1 VAVNATGSPYAG
13 DVYVTNQ
20 GSNTVSVIDPVF
32 NSVVTTIT
40 VGSAPFGVAVSATPN
55 AGYAYI
61 ANQGSNSVSVINP
74 VFNSVVATI
83 TVGTFPFGVAV
94 A

>member
-1 VAVNATGSPYAG
+1 
-13 DVYVTNQ
+13 
-20 GSNTVSVIDPVF
+20 
-32 NSVVTTIT
+32 VTTIT
-40 VGSAPFGVAVSATPN
+40 VGSAPVGVAVSATPN